1 VSSRLSGEQPHLIRS
16 ALWLVPSVLAT
27 LSLAWLG
34 SVLVWF
40 GLLSLVGSHLFLG
53 GMALAVRRE
62 MSRGY
67 TRRLRRLRYWLL
79 CGYTAGSLLLLL
91 PALLA
96 SDVGL
101 ELIYLATT
109 SAWFGSYRLW
119 HTLGWLPQPTYTARQ
134 ARRAEQQRE
143 PRQRE
148 VGR

>member
-1 VSSRLSGEQPHLIRS
+1 VSSRLSAEQPHRIRS
-16 ALWLVPSVLAT
+16 VLWLLPSVLAT
-27 LSLAWLG
+27 LILAWLG
-34 SVLVWF
+34 SVLFWF
-40 GLLSLVGSHLFLG
+40 GLLSLVGSHLFLA

-62 MSRGY
+62 MRRGY

-79 CGYTAGSLLLLL
+79 CGYTASSLLLLL

-96 SDVGL
+96 DGVGL
-101 ELIYLATT
+101 ELMYLATT

-119 HTLGWLPQPTYTARQ
+119 HTLGWLPRRPYAAGH
-134 ARRAEQQRE
+134 ARRAEGLRE